1 MKACMCVHVLP
12 LPTDLQGHVTTADEL
27 LVLEGGSA
35 TVPCHYEPQY
45 ASYVKYWCQGRTREF
60 CTSLARTSEAGA
72 GEKVSVV
79 DDRVQQ
85 VFTVT
90 MKNLTEADSGW
101 YVCGVEI
108 GGGWTADVASFVY
121 IRVIQGE

>member
-1 MKACMCVHVLP
+1 M
-12 LPTDLQGHVTTADEL
+12 
-27 LVLEGGSA
+27 
-35 TVPCHYEPQY
+35 
-45 ASYVKYWCQGRTREF
+45 
-60 CTSLARTSEAGA
+60 ARTSEAGA